1 MSKTNNKT
9 TKRRLAGAYISSVIS
24 ISLLLVVVG
33 VSSLVLVNAVSVSD
47 YLKENLK
54 ISVMMKQDVSEEQ
67 AKEYQES
74 VSLLPYVRETR
85 LVSKEEGAKELEEM
99 LGQDFLSVFESA
111 PIPVSVDV
119 SLKAEYVQVDSVAM
133 VSDLLK
139 VSPLVDEVDSQMSLV
154 EALSSSLSKISMV
167 FGAFIFLMLFIS
179 FVLIN
184 NMVRL
189 SVYAR
194 RFTIYT
200 MKLVGATRSFI
211 RAPFLKVAVLQ
222 GLISAAVAVAALAA
236 IYYAMRGSFPVLFNI
251 FTTESLLIAL
261 GTVIVFGLL
270 VCVLSTF
277 FVVNKLV
284 SATKDELY
292 Y

>member
-1 MSKTNNKT
+1 MSKSNNKI
-9 TKRRLAGAYISSVIS
+9 TKRRLAGAYVSSVIS
-24 ISLLLVVVG
+24 ISLLLVLVG
-33 VSSLVLVNAVSVSD
+33 VSALVLVNAVSVSD

-67 AKEYQES
+67 AQEYISS

-85 LVSKEEGAKELEEM
+85 LVSKEEGAKELQEM
-99 LGQDFLSVFESA
+99 LGEDFLSVFESA

-119 SLKAEYVQVDSVAM
+119 GLKAEYVQADSVAM
-133 VSDLLK
+133 VSGLLAA
-139 VSPLVDEVDSQMSLV
+139 SPLVDEVESQMALV
-154 EALSSSLSKISMV
+154 EALSSNLTKISMV
-167 FGAFIFLMLFIS
+167 FGAFILLMVFIS

-189 SVYAR
+189 SVYSR

-211 RAPFLKVAVLQ
+211 RAPFLKRAVVQ
-222 GLISAAVAVAALAA
+222 GLVSAAVAVAALAG
-236 IYYAMRGSFPVLFNI
+236 IYYAMRSSFPVLFDI
-251 FTTESLLIAL
+251 FTMESLLVAL
-261 GTVIVFGLL
+261 GMVIVSGLL

-284 SATKDELY
+284 SATKDDLY